1 MMNSKPYWIGYVV
14 LILVV
19 VLSYSAF
26 TFYQVFNHYR
36 LSQATSPSSIQWT
49 LHKQAED
56 DYRLKSNYRFD
67 WKGNSYTGQLE
78 QSQEYLNE
86 WAGQEALLKAKK
98 KEFLVWFDPE
108 NPNFS
113 TLNKDFPIKYSI
125 YTILLWLLFI
135 YFIWLGNSIKKR
147 SY

>member
-86 WAGQEALLKAKK
+86 WAGQEALLKR
-98 KEFLVWFDPE
+98 
-108 NPNFS
+108 
-113 TLNKDFPIKYSI
+113 
-125 YTILLWLLFI
+125 
-135 YFIWLGNSIKKR
+135 KKR
-147 SY
+147 SFWSGLTRKIQTFLRLIKIFLSSIAFIQFCFGCFSFTLFG